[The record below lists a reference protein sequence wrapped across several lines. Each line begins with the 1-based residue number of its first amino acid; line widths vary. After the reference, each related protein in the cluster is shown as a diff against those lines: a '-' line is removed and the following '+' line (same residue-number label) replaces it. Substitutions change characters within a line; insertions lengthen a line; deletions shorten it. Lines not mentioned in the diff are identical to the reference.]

1 MFLSHYNQNITLFL
15 YTFSTGRYKN
25 KTKNP
30 VNIDSQGF
38 ESVCPAGFE
47 PVTFRVGGVVQAKN
61 RLL

>member
-47 PVTFRVGGVVQAKN
+47 PVTF
-61 RLL
+61 